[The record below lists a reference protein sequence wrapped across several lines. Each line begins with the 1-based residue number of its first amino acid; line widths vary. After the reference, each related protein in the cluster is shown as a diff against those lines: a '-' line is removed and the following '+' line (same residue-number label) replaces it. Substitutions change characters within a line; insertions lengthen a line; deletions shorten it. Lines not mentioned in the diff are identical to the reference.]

1 MSSARPPLRRT
12 RCELIG
18 NSKEDESMSRP
29 VLNSMLLGSTDPDR
43 LKAWY
48 RDGFRGE
55 TDGYGNLNLGGFGL
69 VIEKR
74 DDVAG
79 RTAEPGRV
87 VINFSVDDIQEA
99 AAQLRTLDVEW
110 LVEPEDRGVGWFA
123 TMIDP
128 DGNYVQLIQL
138 KPEYY
143 ANA

>member
-1 MSSARPPLRRT
+1 M
-12 RCELIG
+12 
-18 NSKEDESMSRP
+18 DRP

-43 LKAWY
+43 LKTWY
-48 RDGFRGE
+48 RDGFRAE
-55 TDGYGNLNLGGFGL
+55 TDGYGNLNVGGFGL

-87 VINFSVDDIQEA
+87 VINFAVDDIQA
-99 AAQLRTLDVEW
+99 AAAHLRTLDVEW

-128 DGNYVQLIQL
+128 DGNYVQLIEM